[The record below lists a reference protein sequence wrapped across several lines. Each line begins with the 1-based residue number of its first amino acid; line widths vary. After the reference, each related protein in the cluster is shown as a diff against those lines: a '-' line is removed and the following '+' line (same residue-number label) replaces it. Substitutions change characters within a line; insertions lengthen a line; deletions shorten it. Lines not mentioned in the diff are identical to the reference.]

1 MLLGFHP
8 ESLRGCRLCNVF
20 TGLLSDGLWFS
31 DYEEGIRSSAFLL
44 LPVEGHRSALSW
56 KAGPQ
61 ELYGLVLAGAGWD
74 LFSCVQQ
81 PRACGI
87 PGFSFSFASA
97 RAGKG
102 LAAPGML
109 VHHSSGGQW
118 VTTHILVSAEAGEGT
133 SALGSQWLASS
144 GKEAESGKNV

>member
-1 MLLGFHP
+1 MSLTQTYAGCCETRLDRKKQAHLEDMLLGFHP
-8 ESLRGCRLCNVF
+8 ESLRGCRLYNVF

-56 KAGPQ
+56 RAGPQ

-81 PRACGI
+81 PRACGL
-87 PGFSFSFASA
+87 PGFSFSFVSA

-102 LAAPGML
+102 LAAPGCRC
-109 VHHSSGGQW
+109 
-118 VTTHILVSAEAGEGT
+118 VT
-133 SALGSQWLASS
+133 ALGVS
-144 GKEAESGKNV
+144 G